1 MQVRRVKDIVIEI
14 VNYDMKDYDLQRD
27 ETALAHS
34 QYLLDEK
41 NIGRGDFSKDGTR
54 VDRLALASNV
64 VEGHSINGTT
74 VKKADEQIKKDSS
87 SYETVDGLADSKR
100 IRGQEALADILHE

>member
-1 MQVRRVKDIVIEI
+1 MQIRRVNEIVIED
-14 VNYDMKDYDLQRD
+14 VTDDMKDYDLQRD

-54 VDRLALASNV
+54 VNRLALAENV
-64 VEGHSINGTT
+64 MKGHSITGTT

-87 SYETVDGLADSKR
+87 SMETIDGLTDSKR
-100 IRGQEALADILHE
+100 ILGQEALADILLK